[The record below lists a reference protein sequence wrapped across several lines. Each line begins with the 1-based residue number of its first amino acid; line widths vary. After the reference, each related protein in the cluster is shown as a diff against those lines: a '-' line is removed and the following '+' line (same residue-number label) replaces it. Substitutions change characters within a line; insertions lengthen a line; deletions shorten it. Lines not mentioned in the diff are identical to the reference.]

1 MEATSQPITSEKS
14 STNLKKARESA
25 PWTKCSWT
33 WKNALQASE
42 YKLPYPTTPMQ
53 MDEENLQN
61 IINQATEELQARET
75 ARDEVL
81 ARARKARQL
90 SKQAILLDH
99 NKQPDRA
106 QANLDEARCL
116 LDETKPHINAH
127 PELDQYEEVEA
138 AHEEHAEAI
147 ILHSLLAIGTYP
159 TPQITAATPIQYI
172 LGLGDVPGELRREA
186 LDALV
191 KGDLKEAKRHLN
203 RMEQIYLHLVAMED
217 ASLLKG
223 LRRKLDVARG
233 VIEATR
239 SEVTAE
245 TGRRRLSDQL
255 KRLTKIH

>member
-1 MEATSQPITSEKS
+1 MS
-14 STNLKKARESA
+14 SNEET
-25 PWTKCSWT
+25 
-33 WKNALQASE
+33 LQH
-42 YKLPYPTTPMQ
+42 
-53 MDEENLQN
+53 
-61 IINQATEELQARET
+61 IINKTTDELQAREK
-75 ARDEVL
+75 ARDEAL

-99 NKQPDRA
+99 NNQPDRA
-106 QANLDEARCL
+106 QVNITEARRFLDEMQ
-116 LDETKPHINAH
+116 PYIQAH

-138 AHEEHAEAI
+138 AHEEHAEAT
-147 ILHSLLAIGTYP
+147 ILHTLLAEDTYP
-159 TPQITAATPIQYI
+159 SLEQAAATPTRYL

-186 LDALV
+186 LDALRT
-191 KGDLKEAKRHLN
+191 GDLQKAEHHLK

-223 LRRKLDVARG
+223 LRRKLDITRG

-255 KRLTKIH
+255 KRLEKRP

>member
-1 MEATSQPITSEKS
+1 MPTKQEEETLQQIT
-14 STNLKKARESA
+14 N
-25 PWTKCSWT
+25 
-33 WKNALQASE
+33 QAAQE
-42 YKLPYPTTPMQ
+42 
-53 MDEENLQN
+53 LQN
-61 IINQATEELQARET
+61 REK
-75 ARDEVL
+75 ARDEAL
-81 ARARKARQL
+81 TRARKARQL

-99 NKQPDRA
+99 NNQQTKA
-106 QANLDEARCL
+106 KTNLTEARRL
-116 LDETKPHINAH
+116 LDEIQPHAQAY

-147 ILHSLLAIGTYP
+147 ILHTLLTKNKYP
-159 TPQITAATPIQYI
+159 TPEQAAATPTRYL

-186 LDALV
+186 LDALRT
-191 KGDLKEAKRHLN
+191 GDLEAAEKHLT

-223 LRRKLDVARG
+223 LRRKLDITRA

-255 KRLTKIH
+255 RKLTP

>member
-1 MEATSQPITSEKS
+1 
-14 STNLKKARESA
+14 
-25 PWTKCSWT
+25 
-33 WKNALQASE
+33 
-42 YKLPYPTTPMQ
+42 MQ
-53 MDEENLQN
+53 TDEENLQN
-61 IINQATEELQARET
+61 IINQATDELQTREN

-99 NKQPDRA
+99 NKQADRA
-106 QANLDEARCL
+106 QANLDEARRL

-147 ILHSLLAIGTYP
+147 ILHSILATGTYP
-159 TPQITAATPIQYI
+159 TPKITAATPLQYT

-186 LDALV
+186 LDALA
-191 KGDLKEAKRHLN
+191 KGDLDEAKRHLN

-223 LRRKLDVARG
+223 LRRKLDITRG

-255 KRLTKIH
+255 KRLTKTP

>member
-1 MEATSQPITSEKS
+1 M
-14 STNLKKARESA
+14 
-25 PWTKCSWT
+25 
-33 WKNALQASE
+33 
-42 YKLPYPTTPMQ
+42 PT
-53 MDEENLQN
+53 DEQTLQN
-61 IINQATEELQARET
+61 IIDQATDELQAREK
-75 ARDEVL
+75 ARDEAF

-99 NKQPDRA
+99 NNQPDKA
-106 QANLDEARCL
+106 QANLAEARRL
-116 LDETKPHINAH
+116 LDESKPHIEAH

-147 ILHSLLAIGTYP
+147 ILHQLLKTDTYP
-159 TPQITAATPIQYI
+159 TPEQAAATPTRYL

-186 LDALV
+186 LDALRT
-191 KGDLKEAKRHLN
+191 GDLEQAEKHLN

-223 LRRKLDVARG
+223 LRRKLDITRA

-239 SEVTAE
+239 SEVAAE

-255 KRLTKIH
+255 KKLEHL

>member
-1 MEATSQPITSEKS
+1 MS
-14 STNLKKARESA
+14 S
-25 PWTKCSWT
+25 
-33 WKNALQASE
+33 
-42 YKLPYPTTPMQ
+42 
-53 MDEENLQN
+53 DEETLQQ
-61 IINQATEELQARET
+61 IINDATDELQAREK
-75 ARDEVL
+75 ARDEAL

-99 NKQPDRA
+99 NKEPNRA
-106 QANLDEARCL
+106 QSNLDEARHL
-116 LDETKPHINAH
+116 LDETKPHIQAH

-138 AHEEHAEAI
+138 AHEEHAEAT
-147 ILHSLLAIGTYP
+147 ILHCLLTKDNFP
-159 TPQITAATPIQYI
+159 TLEQAAATSTRYI

-186 LDALV
+186 LDSLRT
-191 KGDLKEAKRHLN
+191 GDLQKAEYQLN

-223 LRRKLDVARG
+223 LRRKLDITRG

-255 KRLTKIH
+255 KELTKRP

>member
-1 MEATSQPITSEKS
+1 
-14 STNLKKARESA
+14 
-25 PWTKCSWT
+25 
-33 WKNALQASE
+33 
-42 YKLPYPTTPMQ
+42 MQ
-53 MDEENLQN
+53 TDEENLLN

-99 NKQPDRA
+99 NKQTDRA
-106 QANLDEARCL
+106 QANLHEARRL
-116 LDETKPHINAH
+116 LDETKPHIKAH
-127 PELDQYEEVEA
+127 PELEQYEEVEA

-147 ILHSLLAIGTYP
+147 ILHSILATGTYP
-159 TPQITAATPIQYI
+159 TPQTTAATPVQYI

-186 LDALV
+186 LDALLT
-191 KGDLKEAKRHLN
+191 GDLDEAEHHLN

-223 LRRKLDVARG
+223 LRRKLDIARG

-255 KRLTKIH
+255 KRLTKTP